1 MKRLLCLLLCLLVLT
16 GCARQPQPQEEE
28 TPLKEDEPPLEE
40 TAESQD
46 VTLAIGRKL
55 PLPVTEDSIRG
66 YYESPD
72 GFYRRV
78 LELQETGGGFLVQS
92 VPLPDAGTS
101 GYADEVSRFD
111 WVYTE
116 TGYCYALLE
125 GRYSMEQLVYAGRGS
140 VSLRYT
146 DDWSGPAVV
155 SAGLSRSLV
164 DIDTGEPV
172 RQTGLYCAPKVSES
186 PPQIPLEDGA
196 LLTLHED
203 GGASSLEAVYLG
215 ADTLE
220 LLFEAPEATPFP
232 QVEISY
238 DEAAGELTLRCR
250 DTDLRCAVSGSNL
263 YVEEVRA
270 ERGGAAD
277 GDAVVVC
284 SLGTAPPEET
294 WLHSAHAHAIQA
306 ELAYLPGYDFALCV
320 LRVTFWPYMG

>member
-1 MKRLLCLLLCLLVLT
+1 MKRLLYLFLCLLFLT
-16 GCARQPQPQEEE
+16 GCSQQSQPQEEADP
-28 TPLKEDEPPLEE
+28 PLKEDEPPLEE

-46 VTLAIGRKL
+46 VALAIGRKL
-55 PLPVTEDSIRG
+55 PLPVTEDSIRD

-78 LELQETGGGFLVQS
+78 LELQETSGGFLVRS
-92 VPLPDAGTS
+92 VPLPDAGED
-101 GYADEVSRFD
+101 ADEVSRFD

-140 VSLRYT
+140 VSLNDT

-203 GGASSLEAVYLG
+203 GGAASLEAVYLG

-220 LLFEAPEATPFP
+220 LLFEATAAVPFP

-250 DTDLRCAVSGSNL
+250 DTDLRCAASGSNL

-270 ERGGAAD
+270 EQRGAAD

-284 SLGTAPPEET
+284 SLGTAPPEEP
-294 WLHSAHAHAIQA
+294 WLHSAHAYAIQA
-306 ELAYLPGYDFALCV
+306 ELAYPPGYDFALGV